1 MNMNKDNDK
10 DNEFKILIDLHT
22 IISDNIE
29 HLNNTKNRISNIK
42 KRINGVNNTYFNMY
56 GTFLVDMLSNETKDD
71 YDNSLKYFEEIKTHI
86 ETKIQTLCK
95 HEWANDYIDLDPDKS
110 CNICYCI
117 KCEVTKI

>member
-95 HEWANDYIDLDPDKS
+95 HEWVNDYIDLDPDKS
-110 CNICYCI
+110 RNICYCV

>member
-1 MNMNKDNDK
+1 MNTNKDNDK

-56 GTFLVDMLSNETKDD
+56 GTFLVDILSNETKDD
-71 YDNSLKYFEEIKTHI
+71 YDSSLKYFEEIKTHI

-95 HEWANDYIDLDPDKS
+95 HEWVNDYIDLDPDKS
-110 CNICYCI
+110 RNICYCV

>member
-1 MNMNKDNDK
+1 MTTNKDN

-42 KRINGVNNTYFNMY
+42 KRINGINNTYFNMY

-71 YDNSLKYFEEIKTHI
+71 YDSSLKYFDEIKTHI

-95 HEWANDYIDLDPDKS
+95 HEWVNDYIDLDADKGR
-110 CNICYCI
+110 NICYCV
-117 KCEVTKI
+117 KCEITKI